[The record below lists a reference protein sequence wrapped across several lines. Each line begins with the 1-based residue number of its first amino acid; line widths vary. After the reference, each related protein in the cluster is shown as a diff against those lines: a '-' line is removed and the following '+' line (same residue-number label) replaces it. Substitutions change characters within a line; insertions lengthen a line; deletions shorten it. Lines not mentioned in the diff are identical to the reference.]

1 MIETKCGTQEPD
13 RFTGLKELHQMTP
26 EEIEILRL
34 VAELGGGQDYL
45 AAIEQLRRWPMSYLS
60 DEEIGLL

>member
-1 MIETKCGTQEPD
+1 MIETKCGTREPD

-26 EEIEILRL
+26 EKLELLRIT
-34 VAELGGGQDYL
+34 ASLGNHHTVL

-60 DEEIGLL
+60 DEELGME